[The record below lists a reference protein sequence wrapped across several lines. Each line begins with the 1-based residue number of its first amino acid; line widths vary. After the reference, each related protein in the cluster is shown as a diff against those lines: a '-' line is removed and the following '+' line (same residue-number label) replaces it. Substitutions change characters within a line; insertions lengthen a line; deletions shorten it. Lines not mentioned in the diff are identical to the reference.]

1 MASKTI
7 LTDDLGGEGAATTVE
22 FAFKGVK
29 YTIDLNDEN
38 LHDFELELKQY
49 IDNGRVKGG
58 TSTRRPV
65 EESNAIRTW
74 AAENGFEVAPKG
86 RIPQAVLVAYEGAQ
100 APSEAPEPV
109 AEKTPAKR
117 ATTTTKKAGA

>member
-29 YTIDLNDEN
+29 YTIDLNAEN
-38 LHDFELELKQY
+38 LNDFELELKQY
-49 IDNGRVKGG
+49 IENGRVKGG

-65 EESNAIRTW
+65 EESNAIRAW
-74 AAENGFEVAPKG
+74 AEVNGYTVAPKG
-86 RIPQAVLVAYEGAQ
+86 RIPQAVLDAYEAGVQPAD
-100 APSEAPEPV
+100 EAPV
-109 AEKTPAKR
+109 AAQTPAKSGR
-117 ATTTTKKAGA
+117 KVGK

>member
-49 IDNGRVKGG
+49 IENGRVKGG

-65 EESNAIRTW
+65 EESNAIRSW

-86 RIPQAVLVAYEGAQ
+86 RIPQAVLVAYESAQ
-100 APSEAPEPV
+100 APSEAPV
-109 AEKTPAKR
+109 AETTPAKSGR
-117 ATTTTKKAGA
+117 TTKKEAK